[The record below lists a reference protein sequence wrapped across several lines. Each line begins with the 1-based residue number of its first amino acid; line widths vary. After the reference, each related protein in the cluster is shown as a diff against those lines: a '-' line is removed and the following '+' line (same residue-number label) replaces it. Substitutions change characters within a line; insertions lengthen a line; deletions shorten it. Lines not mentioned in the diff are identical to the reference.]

1 LKKVISLI
9 LLFVSISLVIVSCTK
24 TNENKSLKFSFD
36 KSGNYIGFSDLPL
49 NYTIEKAKGDGYFVM
64 QNSEIIAN
72 KNEWDNFLKVSS
84 RKENTS
90 IRIVKFYSKNSGSPY
105 FSDLFYND
113 GYYYLFDSSAESQK
127 EQPYSYLLTL
137 KGRFGNPAKESSAI
151 VLTNDSTLTFDEVM
165 KAMLSSNTDYVKS
178 ISPFK
183 LIMQK

>member
-1 LKKVISLI
+1 MRKVISLI
-9 LLFVSISLVIVSCTK
+9 LVFVCISLFTVSCSK
-24 TNENKSLKFSFD
+24 TDENKSLKFSFD
-36 KSGNYIGFSDLPL
+36 KSANYVGFSDLPL

-90 IRIVKFYSKNSGSPY
+90 IRIVKFYSKNSDGPY

-127 EQPYSYLLTL
+127 ERPYSYLLTL
-137 KGRFGNPAKESSAI
+137 KGRFGNPVKESTVI

-165 KAMLSSNTDYVKS
+165 KAMLSGNTDYVKS

-183 LIMQK
+183 LIIQK